1 MPGMFALSQLATYVE
16 VRYEDRTQRLF
27 QNDRIEVFTLGS
39 TIYSVT
45 TTLKILFD
53 NAAGREFF

>member
-16 VRYEDRTQRLF
+16 VRSEDRTQRLF